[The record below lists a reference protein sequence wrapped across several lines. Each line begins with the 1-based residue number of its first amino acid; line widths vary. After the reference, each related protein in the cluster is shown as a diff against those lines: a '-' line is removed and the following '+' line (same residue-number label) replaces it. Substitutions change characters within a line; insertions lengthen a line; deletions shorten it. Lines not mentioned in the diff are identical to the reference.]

1 MRMRALTTAI
11 LWLAGIGTAAA
22 GQFLIDFE
30 DLSLSG
36 DGFTYG
42 GPGTADDYEPE
53 SVFLASG
60 SAGFRTTIT
69 RYSPD
74 EYWSGFAFSNRGDT
88 ATGGSTN
95 QYSSFAGGGSG
106 GGGNFAIA
114 YWQSYDPALIVLPAG
129 TKPVSLQLVNTTYTA
144 LTMRD
149 GDVHNFS
156 AGAYGPGD
164 FLSVTFSGH
173 SAADGTGAEP
183 APSASCSPIS
193 KTAIRRSSL
202 PGPRSTSRLWAMP
215 GRSASILR
223 RVTWVTLASTRR
235 PTWPSTISP
244 SRLSRS
250 HRPGCCWPAG
260 PSPGS
265 VGVGGR
271 GPPDTFRVVE
281 SGSRGFGESLTNS
294 RWLQ

>member
-114 YWQSYDPALIVLPAG
+114 YWQSYDPAPLIVLPAG

-173 SAADGTGAEP
+173 SAADGTGAQTGSVSFMLADFQNGNQTIVTSWTPLDLAALGDARSISVDFASSDVGDFGINTPTYVAIDNLTVTAVPE
-183 APSASCSPIS
+183 PSAWVLL
-193 KTAIRRSSL
+193 AGGAVAWIR
-202 PGPRSTSRLWAMP
+202 W
-215 GRSASILR
+215 R
-223 RVTWVTLASTRR
+223 RRARTT
-235 PTWPSTISP
+235 
-244 SRLSRS
+244 
-250 HRPGCCWPAG
+250 
-260 PSPGS
+260 
-265 VGVGGR
+265 
-271 GPPDTFRVVE
+271 
-281 SGSRGFGESLTNS
+281 
-294 RWLQ
+294 